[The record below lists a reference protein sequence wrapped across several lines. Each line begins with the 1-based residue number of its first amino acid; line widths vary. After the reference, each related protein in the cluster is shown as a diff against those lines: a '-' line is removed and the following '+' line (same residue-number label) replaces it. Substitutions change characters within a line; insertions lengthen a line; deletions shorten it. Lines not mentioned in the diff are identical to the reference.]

1 MEGFPD
7 GPDPPAKGW
16 KEPILETSGNKLDST
31 KGMEH
36 VAGYC
41 RVQLVSFWAPARSGN
56 ISRTVSKKVMKR
68 TPIGRVGA
76 GSAPENR
83 LRNYWRIEGC
93 FWWCGIGAQLDMV
106 LDVCPSCSAIYAAPF
121 WMSM

>member
-1 MEGFPD
+1 M
-7 GPDPPAKGW
+7 
-16 KEPILETSGNKLDST
+16 
-31 KGMEH
+31 
-36 VAGYC
+36 
-41 RVQLVSFWAPARSGN
+41 
-56 ISRTVSKKVMKR
+56 SRPVSKKVMKR

-76 GSAPENR
+76 GRALENR

-106 LDVCPSCSAIYAAPF
+106 LEVCPSCSAIYAACF